1 MENIEH
7 DAHVQKGRTAMYARV
22 VSGQYQSG
30 KMDEGTELYRNSL
43 APAAKQQ
50 QGFKGLLGLV
60 DRATGRGIS
69 ITLWETEADL
79 KASET
84 SGYYQ
89 QQLAKFVPL
98 FSGPPDR
105 EVYEVIV
112 QE

>member
-1 MENIEH
+1 
-7 DAHVQKGRTAMYARV
+7 MYARV

-30 KMDEGTELYRNSL
+30 KMDEGVELFRNSL
-43 APAAKQQ
+43 APAARQQ

-60 DRATGRGIS
+60 DRATGKGMS

-79 KASET
+79 KASEA

-89 QQLAKFVPL
+89 QQLAQFVPL
-98 FSGPPDR
+98 FSGSPQR
-105 EVYEVIV
+105 EVYEVAD

>member
-1 MENIEH
+1 
-7 DAHVQKGRTAMYARV
+7 MYARV
-22 VSGQYQSG
+22 VSGHYQSG
-30 KMDEGTELYRNSL
+30 KMDEGAELYRNSL

-60 DRATGRGIS
+60 DRATGRGLS

-105 EVYEVIV
+105 EVYEVIA